1 MCLGLILDAVK
12 LGPSFMCLAASMD
25 MKHLAQLNSIILE
38 EVEAV
43 INAGW
48 VLLLSEG
55 DNLMS
60 GV

>member
-1 MCLGLILDAVK
+1 MCQGLILDAVK
-12 LGPSFMCLAASMD
+12 LGPSFMSLAASMA

-48 VLLLSEG
+48 VLLLSEE

>member
-1 MCLGLILDAVK
+1 
-12 LGPSFMCLAASMD
+12 MD

-48 VLLLSEG
+48 VLLLLEG